1 MQISCVVFNVIL
13 LFVLTVCLV
22 LISIYPIVVLL
33 PVILIYSYKSIRSFL
48 SYEKSAQTKVRSM
61 GLIGQVGLRYHLAV
75 VIGLIIAIIF

>member
-1 MQISCVVFNVIL
+1 MVFNVIL